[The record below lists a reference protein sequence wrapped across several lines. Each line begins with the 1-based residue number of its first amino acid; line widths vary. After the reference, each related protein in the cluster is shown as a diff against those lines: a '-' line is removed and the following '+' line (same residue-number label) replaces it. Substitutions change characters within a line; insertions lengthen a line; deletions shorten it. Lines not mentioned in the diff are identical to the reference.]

1 MQADHAIDIDQGPEL
16 LKLTQYQGQNQD
28 TKPKQNYNRLNL
40 KLVYK
45 SVFIHKNRILPYFQ
59 NKAKNANNNNNN
71 NNNSNNNNS
80 NNNNNN
86 NNSNN
91 NDNNRNKKTK
101 DSAKRIKKKRYNY
114 YEIILNLVLFR
125 TKLA

>member
-1 MQADHAIDIDQGPEL
+1 MQKAVLLHTTHYSNTLKGSRNLRKFVVTGPQEH
-16 LKLTQYQGQNQD
+16 KFIVKT
-28 TKPKQNYNRLNL
+28 
-40 KLVYK
+40 VYY
-45 SVFIHKNRILPYFQ
+45 VIRY
-59 NKAKNANNNNNN
+59 NNNNN
-71 NNNSNNNNS
+71 NNNS
-80 NNNNNN
+80 NNNNN

-125 TKLA
+125 IKLA